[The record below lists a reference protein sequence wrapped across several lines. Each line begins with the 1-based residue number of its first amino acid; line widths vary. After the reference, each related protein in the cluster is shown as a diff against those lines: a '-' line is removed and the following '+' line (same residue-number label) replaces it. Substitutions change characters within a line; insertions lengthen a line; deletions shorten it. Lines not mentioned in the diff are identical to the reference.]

1 MEALLREMEDY
12 AQENHVPI
20 INEGARDA
28 FCRIICEERPHRVLE
43 LGTAIG
49 YSALLMAGMGAEDI
63 EVVSL
68 ELNEAR
74 AAKAKEF
81 IRRSPYR
88 DRIHVLYGDAAE
100 LLGSLHGPFDFVF
113 MDAAKGQ
120 YPRYFRQIL
129 PLLEKRAVVLADN
142 VLFRGYVLSK
152 EKPPRRFKTI
162 TKRLR
167 EYIGL
172 VQNTPGFTTEI
183 LPEGDGLA
191 VSRRMEHDG

>member
-81 IRRSPYR
+81 IRRSPYK
-88 DRIHVLYGDAAE
+88 DRIQVLSGDAAD

-120 YPRYFRQIL
+120 YINFWPEVKRLTRDGGVIVTDNVLQDGDIIESRFAITRRNRTIHKRMRDYLYELTHDEGFSTTIL
-129 PLLEKRAVVLADN
+129 PL
-142 VLFRGYVLSK
+142 
-152 EKPPRRFKTI
+152 
-162 TKRLR
+162 
-167 EYIGL
+167 
-172 VQNTPGFTTEI
+172 
-183 LPEGDGLA
+183 GDG
-191 VSRRMEHDG
+191 VSISVKGKL